1 LLYKLKFAR
10 SNNDVTQKALSVAFD
25 TLKAKINTAGPMF
38 SQGENEGYEAAKT
51 TAITASYEKKRAHDA
66 LCDAI
71 DDSQVDT
78 WNARSHKAVRLA
90 ELKAVLAEGHTLME
104 RMRLKVTQNKQ
115 KDITAITGDMATT
128 TWEDITMEEATTE
141 QNTFTKRLDA
151 AEVRKTE
158 AEDEVEASFLF
169 TEFLLEGCR
178 P

>member
-51 TAITASYEKKRAHDA
+51 TAISASYEKKKAHDA
-66 LCDAI
+66 LIDAI
-71 DDSQVDT
+71 DDSQADT
-78 WNARSHKAVRLA
+78 QNARSHKAVRLA
-90 ELKAVLAEGHTLME
+90 ELKAVFAEGHKLME
-104 RMRLKVTQNKQ
+104 RLRSKITQNKQ
-115 KDITAITGDMATT
+115 KDITAETGDVATT

-141 QNTFTKRLDA
+141 QNTFTKRLEA
-151 AEVRKTE
+151 AEVRNTE
-158 AEDEVEASFLF
+158 AQDEVEASFVF

>member
-1 LLYKLKFAR
+1 MPVCCAITAYM
-10 SNNDVTQKALSVAFD
+10 SGVQPALSWRGGVTKS
-25 TLKAKINTAGPMF
+25 TLAPPSRRA
-38 SQGENEGYEAAKT
+38 YEAAKT